1 MNASPYNYN
10 IQNGI
15 FSKKKDSLIDS
26 NIPPPPSILANMKP
40 AHSVY
45 LNGKNS
51 TNTKKSRKNDKK
63 KKKGSSS
70 LSTIKKGE
78 SIKFNIHSKRDPRD
92 DGMMSYISEVSSEN
106 TETNNCTMDLGK
118 SLNNG
123 GARIIIENGKITI
136 MGGKNGLTESKQ
148 FLLQNLDG
156 EGQRIRSTISTDT
169 DLKSST
175 GSRKKKEHDCCCP
188 CEIF

>member
-1 MNASPYNYN
+1 
-10 IQNGI
+10 
-15 FSKKKDSLIDS
+15 
-26 NIPPPPSILANMKP
+26 MKP

-175 GSRKKKEHDCCCP
+175 GSRKKKRT
-188 CEIF
+188 